1 MIFSLSLI
9 SIITIGIGNEVFS
22 IGICFFT
29 RQGGTGWGLGIV
41 VNVVKKPTA
50 GLGALP
56 SKGGGY
62 IVDTLL
68 HCSPGPRVPVQ
79 LPLICARSKVRISI
93 PADLRPLE
101 GRQSILLA
109 VQELGNRFPEGLPK
123 LNPVKVDM
131 KIEDPEI
138 VKLRVAAQ
146 AVGEVSLESKFAAA
160 SESLRRGSISFS
172 PSLLSFF
179 Q

>member
-1 MIFSLSLI
+1 MIDVTTRKLANTDGKIDDFFLSLI

-68 HCSPGPRVPVQ
+68 HCSLDQV
-79 LPLICARSKVRISI
+79 
-93 PADLRPLE
+93 
-101 GRQSILLA
+101 
-109 VQELGNRFPEGLPK
+109 
-123 LNPVKVDM
+123 
-131 KIEDPEI
+131 
-138 VKLRVAAQ
+138 RVAPGQDHARL
-146 AVGEVSLESKFAAA
+146 GLEK
-160 SESLRRGSISFS
+160 RV
-172 PSLLSFF
+172 
-179 Q
+179 